1 MNITRETISRM
12 KDLGYIVEA
21 VDYRWNKISF
31 TKGNMLFI
39 YRDLKNGIWDND
51 DTVFF
56 LTIKTPKKKEV
67 TTDYILSR
75 LDRDS
80 GYKNLSQYL
89 RKVFEYSISIYPASY
104 GIGVD
109 TFGGYKAAAK
119 EVSEKLEE
127 LGLKYR
133 TEFSNA
139 GWVYR
144 FIVSKDSDNMKILES
159 LKSA

>member
-21 VDYRWNKISF
+21 VDDRCNKISF

-56 LTIKTPKKKEV
+56 LTIKTPKQKEV
-67 TTDYILSR
+67 TVEWILSK
-75 LDRDS
+75 LDRNS
-80 GYKNLSQYL
+80 SYKNLSQYL
-89 RKVFEYSISIYPASY
+89 RKIFDYSISIYPASY
-104 GIGVD
+104 GFGVD
-109 TFGGYKAAAK
+109 TFGGYKATAK
-119 EVSEKLEE
+119 KVSEKLEE
-127 LGLKYR
+127 LELKYR
-133 TEFSNA
+133 TEFSDA
-139 GWVYR
+139 CWVYR
-144 FIVSKDSDNMKILES
+144 FIVSKDSGNMKILES